1 MTQEIKELEELYRNS
16 YLREQKTL
24 NQEARTGIPREEILH
39 EYIKI
44 DRLLGYIANKI
55 KGEQPPAQI
64 KILKERK
71 SFYNE
76 MIKPYK
82 EYKAIVESKREDY
95 KRRLKAAQF
104 VKPEPNMRKLNKL
117 WTIN

>member
-55 KGEQPPAQI
+55 KSDQPPAQI

-104 VKPEPNMRKLNKL
+104 VKPEPNMRIFN
-117 WTIN
+117 